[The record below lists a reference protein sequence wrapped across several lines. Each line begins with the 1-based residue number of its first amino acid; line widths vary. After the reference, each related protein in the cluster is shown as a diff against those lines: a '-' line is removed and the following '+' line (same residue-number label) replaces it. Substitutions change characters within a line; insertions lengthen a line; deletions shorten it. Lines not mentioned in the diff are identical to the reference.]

1 MGATEPFVGTRTG
14 CAIIGGVP
22 TTDPH
27 TKQPLDLTRF
37 AWLSI
42 ATALATIGLKYA
54 AYLVT
59 GSVGMLSDAA
69 ESVVNLIA
77 ALVALVVLR
86 IAAKPADKNHN
97 FGHSKAEYFSAWLEG
112 VMIFLA
118 AAFIIYAAVQR
129 LLAPREIDNIDVG
142 LLVSIVASVIN
153 GAVAMVLLRAGARY
167 RSHTLKADGK
177 HLLTDVWTS
186 VGVVV
191 GVLLVGLTGW
201 PWLDPVIAIAVGLN
215 ILVTGYQLVSE
226 STGGLMDVSWSKE
239 ENRELAGVVRRFR
252 RGEVD
257 IHALRSR
264 VAGSQRYVEM
274 HVLVPGEWTVW
285 RGHDLIEEIESAIH
299 EVFQDV
305 EVSCHLEPIEDPRA
319 YGDFP
324 AEIALTERVPTTRH
338 RHLDP
343 PPIPE
348 A

>member
-1 MGATEPFVGTRTG
+1 MPATN
-14 CAIIGGVP
+14 
-22 TTDPH
+22 PH
-27 TKQPLDLTRF
+27 RHQPVDLTRYG
-37 AWLSI
+37 WLSV
-42 ATALATIGLKYA
+42 ATALVAIGLKYVG
-54 AYLVT
+54 YLLT

-77 ALVALVVLR
+77 AIVAVIVLR

-112 VMIFLA
+112 LMIFLA
-118 AAFIIYAAVQR
+118 AAFIIYIAIER
-129 LLAPREIDNIDVG
+129 LINPREIDNVG
-142 LLVSIVASVIN
+142 LGLIFLVLASIAN
-153 GAVAMVLLRAGARY
+153 GVVAMILLRAAAQH

-186 VGVVV
+186 AGVLVGVV
-191 GVLLVGLTGW
+191 LVAITGW
-201 PWLDPVIAIAVGLN
+201 PWLDPTIAIIVGLN

-226 STGGLMDVSWSKE
+226 STGGLMDVSWSRE
-239 ENRELAGVVRRFR
+239 ENQHLADIVKRFR
-252 RGEVD
+252 THEVD

-264 VAGSQRYVEM
+264 MAGAQRYAEM

-285 RGHDLIEEIESAIH
+285 KGHDLIEEIESAIQA
-299 EVFQDV
+299 EFEDA

-319 YGDFP
+319 YDDYP
-324 AEIALTERVPTTRH
+324 AEIALHDQIPATRH
-338 RHLDP
+338 RHAEP